1 MSQNKNRLPNYEKKQ
16 SWANYDPVDAS
27 RTAANVEV
35 AFLKRLFTFKLRT
48 RNAFSLITMLLF
60 GIALT
65 GFMSFAIYAAITTFV
80 HSHGA
85 QVGPYLFL
93 AFFYSLLSFVWL
105 IGLALLINFVVNVW
119 ISLGFVRSTSG
130 SNNGK
135 EHNRKEAKKKLP
147 KRRKDFR

>member
-93 AFFYSLLSFVWL
+93 AFFY
-105 IGLALLINFVVNVW
+105 
-119 ISLGFVRSTSG
+119 ISK
-130 SNNGK
+130 N
-135 EHNRKEAKKKLP
+135 ADKKRYEEMIFLDKLQQAGTI
-147 KRRKDFR
+147 